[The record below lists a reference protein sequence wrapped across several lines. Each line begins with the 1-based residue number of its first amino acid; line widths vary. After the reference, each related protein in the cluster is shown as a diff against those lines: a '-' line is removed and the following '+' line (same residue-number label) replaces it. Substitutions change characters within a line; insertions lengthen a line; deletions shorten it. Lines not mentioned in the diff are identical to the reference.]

1 MGKLRAELV
10 ERVHMHPRTTAQ
22 WPLTTSPHAV
32 ASAQLF
38 VPYVQIDAAASGAA
52 VVRQPVLSLI
62 HVLFDVLCWTLG
74 CIMYNTHIIHN
85 TYYWCIMYCETLVK
99 ISESGSNVRLNL

>member
-38 VPYVQIDAAASGAA
+38 VPYVQIELSAAQKAALKAEFGKVFNGVRVQQGTADARSSNTSLARGA
-52 VVRQPVLSLI
+52 
-62 HVLFDVLCWTLG
+62 H
-74 CIMYNTHIIHN
+74 
-85 TYYWCIMYCETLVK
+85 
-99 ISESGSNVRLNL
+99 